1 MTDPNAPKDASKDVP
16 KGAPQGG
23 PQDAAQDVLRDLLAD
38 LTAESAVLD
47 ALVAD
52 LPAAGWARP
61 TPAEGWTVAHQIAH
75 LAWTDDWT
83 VRATRDGEAFT
94 ADAGAAFG
102 DLLAAGR
109 DPVDEGAAAGAADE
123 PATLLARWR
132 TGRDEVHA
140 ALAATPADV
149 KLPWFGPPMKP
160 ASMAT
165 ARLMETWAHGQ
176 DVADALG
183 VTREPSARL
192 RHIAHLGLRTLGFA
206 FTLHGLPAPQ
216 NPVRLELTAPDGTSW
231 TFGPPDAPDVVRGPA
246 LDFCLLVT
254 QRRHR
259 DDLALTATGPT
270 ATAWLPIAQAFA
282 GTPGKGRG
290 PATGG

>member
-1 MTDPNAPKDASKDVP
+1 MTDPNAPTP
-16 KGAPQGG
+16 P
-23 PQDAAQDVLRDLLAD
+23 AADVLTGLLDDLR
-38 LTAESAVLD
+38 AESAVLD

-52 LPAAGWARP
+52 LPADGWARP

-83 VRATRDGEAFT
+83 ALAARDAEGFGTALGEHFGALLDAGT
-94 ADAGAAFG
+94 DPVEAGAA
-102 DLLAAGR
+102 
-109 DPVDEGAAAGAADE
+109 EGAAAAPAA
-123 PATLLARWR
+123 LLARWR
-132 TGRDEVHA
+132 AGREA
-140 ALAATPADV
+140 ALAALAAAPADQR
-149 KLPWFGPPMKP
+149 LPWFGPPMKP

-183 VTREPSARL
+183 VVREPTDRL

-206 FTLHGLPAPQ
+206 FQLRGLPVPEQ
-216 NPVRLELTAPDGTSW
+216 PVRLELTAPDGGSW
-231 TFGPPDAPDVVRGPA
+231 TFGPAGATDLVAGPA

-259 DDLALTATGPT
+259 DDLALTATGPV

-282 GTPGKGRG
+282 GAPGKGRDAG
-290 PATGG
+290 A

>member
-1 MTDPNAPKDASKDVP
+1 MTDPNAA
-16 KGAPQGG
+16 G
-23 PQDAAQDVLRDLLAD
+23 DVLQGLLAD
-38 LTAESAVLD
+38 LRDESADLD
-47 ALVAD
+47 ALVAE
-52 LPAAGWARP
+52 LPADGWARP

-83 VRATRDGEAFT
+83 ALAAHDPEGFRASLGGHFT
-94 ADAGAAFG
+94 E
-102 DLLAAGR
+102 LLAAGA
-109 DPVDEGAAAGAADE
+109 DPVEEGARTGAAAE
-123 PATLLARWR
+123 PAALLARWR
-132 TGRDEVHA
+132 AGRAEVRA
-140 ALAATPADV
+140 ALGTAPADLR
-149 KLPWFGPPMKP
+149 LPWFGPPMKP

-183 VTREPSARL
+183 ATREPTDRL

-206 FTLHGLPAPQ
+206 FTLHGLPAPEH
-216 NPVRLELTAPDGTSW
+216 PVRLELTAPDGTPW
-231 TFGPPDAPDVVRGPA
+231 PIGPAGAQDVVAGPA

-259 DDLALTATGPT
+259 DDLALTATGPV

-282 GTPGKGRG
+282 GAPGKGRRPG
-290 PATGG
+290 A